1 MVHFPMVIPRFRMF
15 TIISQI
21 GKNTIKNEP
30 SGKNTW
36 NFLINTICHM
46 RSVFYL
52 NGSRENMALSG
63 IGLFVMIADY
73 NYYIHR
79 LIGINGFRDY
89 KSYQRAIPVVN

>member
-1 MVHFPMVIPRFRMF
+1 
-15 TIISQI
+15 
-21 GKNTIKNEP
+21 
-30 SGKNTW
+30 
-36 NFLINTICHM
+36 M